1 MHHPEPE
8 TDEELVSRTVKRD
21 AHAFEIL
28 FNRYATMLHRHVV
41 GILHDET
48 AAHDA
53 VQETFMRVWERAD
66 QWQGTGT
73 FKAWLYRTAT
83 NLALNHLRTIKRRRE
98 TPLEIPADPDD
109 EEETFSTIPAW
120 MVEASSLGPEA
131 VILASEERTRTVTHY
146 KQLINR
152 LPEDK
157 REVFRMVHEME
168 MSLRDTADALDI
180 PEGTVK
186 SRLHY
191 ARKDLSQGWR
201 ELEEGE

>member
-8 TDEELVSRTVKRD
+8 TDKELVSRTVKRD
-21 AHAFEIL
+21 AHTFEIL

-98 TPLEIPADPDD
+98 TPLEIPADPAASLS
-109 EEETFSTIPAW
+109 STTSGS
-120 MVEASSLGPEA
+120 AS
-131 VILASEERTRTVTHY
+131 IL
-146 KQLINR
+146 
-152 LPEDK
+152 
-157 REVFRMVHEME
+157 
-168 MSLRDTADALDI
+168 TAKN
-180 PEGTVK
+180 GTPC
-186 SRLHY
+186 
-191 ARKDLSQGWR
+191 G
-201 ELEEGE
+201 